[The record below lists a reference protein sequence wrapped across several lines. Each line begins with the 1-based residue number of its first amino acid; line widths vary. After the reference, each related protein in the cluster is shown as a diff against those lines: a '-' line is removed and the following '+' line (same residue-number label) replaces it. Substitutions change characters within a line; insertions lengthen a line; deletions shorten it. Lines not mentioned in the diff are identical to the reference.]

1 MQFEIKSTQQCNVQ
15 KIKFSQFES
24 IIRVIQNFKAPL
36 LVNRDLGFNL
46 STNWKTW
53 KFIATKIMAL
63 VHSHNKL
70 YIYIYVCTF

>member
-24 IIRVIQNFKAPL
+24 LIRVIQNFKAPL

-53 KFIATKIMAL
+53 KFIATKIMIRFL
-63 VHSHNKL
+63 KELKL
-70 YIYIYVCTF
+70 KIKS

>member
-1 MQFEIKSTQQCNVQ
+1 MFRKLNFPI
-15 KIKFSQFES
+15 FES

-53 KFIATKIMAL
+53 KFITA
-63 VHSHNKL
+63 NND
-70 YIYIYVCTF
+70 

>member
-15 KIKFSQFES
+15 KIKFPQFES

-53 KFIATKIMAL
+53 KFIATKIMIRFL
-63 VHSHNKL
+63 KELKL
-70 YIYIYVCTF
+70 KIKS

>member
-1 MQFEIKSTQQCNVQ
+1 MFRKLNFPI
-15 KIKFSQFES
+15 FES

-53 KFIATKIMAL
+53 KFIATKIMISIL
-63 VHSHNKL
+63 KELKL
-70 YIYIYVCTF
+70 KIKS